1 MTLNDLLKRANT
13 VYGYS
18 EDDKVLLRALAKEDP
33 LGLMLA
39 LETDVLVEQGMP
51 LQGPLIGQIQAQV
64 VSGILHLGSVF

>member
-1 MTLNDLLKRANT
+1 MTLNELLHRANE

-18 EDDKVLLRALAKEDP
+18 EDDKVILRALAKEDP

-51 LQGPLIGQIQAQV
+51 LQGPLIGQIQAQGM
-64 VSGILHLGSVF
+64 SGIS